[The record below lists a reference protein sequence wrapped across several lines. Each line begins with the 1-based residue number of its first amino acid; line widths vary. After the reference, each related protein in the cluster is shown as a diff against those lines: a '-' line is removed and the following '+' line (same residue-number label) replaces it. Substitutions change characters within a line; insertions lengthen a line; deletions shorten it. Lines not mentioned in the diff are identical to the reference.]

1 MPLRCFRAANSSRC
15 FKPGN
20 SEGESPISVDTD
32 RQSLLFALFGAVAVS
47 FSPVF
52 YVYSDTNPSTG
63 AFFRMLYALPALLI
77 LAYLSRGKDMRTPR
91 TRWMAFG
98 AGLILAPDMLA
109 YHSSMI
115 FIGIGIATLLGNSQV
130 ILVTLASWK
139 LFGERP
145 NPAILLSL
153 PLVLIGLALISGIDD
168 PEPFGKD
175 PVKGVIFGAGAAFF
189 YSSFLILYRYSNRE
203 LAPATNVQLDATA
216 GAALGLLVLGLLPLQ
231 SASIDPIDLEPNWP
245 GHAWLVVLAMVC
257 QVGGWTAIAY
267 SLPRLPAAH
276 TSFAIL
282 LQPVLTLIW
291 GVVLFE
297 EDPSTNQ
304 TIGIFLVLSAIVTV
318 TVYGSASST
327 SSE

>member
-1 MPLRCFRAANSSRC
+1 MT
-15 FKPGN
+15 
-20 SEGESPISVDTD
+20 VTTD
-32 RQSLLFALFGAVAVS
+32 RQALIFALGGAISVS

-52 YVYSDTNPSTG
+52 YIFSDTNPSTG
-63 AFFRMLYALPALLI
+63 AFFRMLYALPALAI
-77 LAYLSRGKDMRTPR
+77 LAYLTRSNDQRFSR

-98 AGLILAPDMLA
+98 AGLILAPDMLS

-115 FIGIGIATLLGNSQV
+115 FIGVGIATLLGNSQV
-130 ILVTLASWK
+130 IIVTLVSWR

-145 NPAILLSL
+145 NPAILMSL
-153 PLVLIGLALISGIDD
+153 PIVLVGLVLISGISDSD
-168 PEPFGKD
+168 PFGVD
-175 PVKGVIFGAGAAFF
+175 PIKGVIFGVAAAFF
-189 YSSFLILYRYSNRE
+189 YSSFLILFRYSNRE

-231 SASIDPIDLEPNWP
+231 SASIDPIELQPSWP
-245 GHAWLVVLAMVC
+245 GHAWLVVLAIVC

-267 SLPRLPAAH
+267 ALPRLPAAH

-291 GVVLFE
+291 GVVLFD

-304 TIGIFLVLSAIVTV
+304 SIGILMVLISIITV
-318 TVYGSASST
+318 TVYGSASS
-327 SSE
+327 SSENVQTE